1 MTVSLKLRALALS
14 SLAVLAATPA
24 VAAAKSVSGQALA
37 TPSGNGARLTL
48 PVLLSPKSV
57 SRNHLHGPVIT
68 LSVSRSARVAANGG
82 AQAPSAIGF
91 GDQLSAAVK
100 VTKHARKSAFPT
112 LKASKLTLISHA
124 TGAQDA
130 ALEQKLAALTQTVGN
145 LTTYVQQ
152 LAAYVYNGFGV
163 VLGDIAADHTTLAG
177 LTSNLASLQSQLGG
191 LSTLLSNLNVPGLAS
206 EVATLTTNLSS
217 LTSTV
222 DGLTSQVPQ
231 LLSGLD
237 TVTSGLTNVEGVLNG
252 IQPGQLTQALSD
264 IGALQTLTNGLDV
277 SSINT
282 QLSSLASQLQGIL
295 GAIGTVNGT
304 DLQTQLNTLQT
315 TLSGVSSSLTTAISR
330 INVVCSA
337 SNNLLTGPLSLVGL
351 THFPGC

>member
-14 SLAVLAATPA
+14 SLAVIAATPA
-24 VAAAKSVSGQALA
+24 AAAARSVSGQALA

-48 PVLLSPKSV
+48 PVLLSPQSV
-57 SRNHLHGPVIT
+57 SRNHLHSPVIT
-68 LSVSRSARVAANGG
+68 LSVSRTTHVASSTG
-82 AQAPSAIGF
+82 AQAASALGF
-91 GDQLSAAVK
+91 GDRLSAAVK
-100 VTKHARKSAFPT
+100 VTKRAKKSAFPT

-124 TGAQDA
+124 TSAEDA
-130 ALEQKLAALTQTVGN
+130 ALEQRLAALTQTVGN

-152 LAAYVYNGFGV
+152 LAAYVYKEFGV
-163 VLGDIAADHTTLAG
+163 VLGDIANDHTTLAG

-191 LSTLLSNLNVPGLAS
+191 LSTLLQSLNVPGLAS

-217 LTSTV
+217 LTGTV

-237 TVTSGLTNVEGVLNG
+237 TVTSGLTNVEGLLNG
-252 IQPGQLTQALSD
+252 IQPGQLSQALTD

-277 SSINT
+277 SSINS

-304 DLQTQLNTLQT
+304 DLQTQLDNLQT
-315 TLSGVSSSLTTAISR
+315 ALNGVSSSLTTAIGR

-337 SNNLLTGPLSLVGL
+337 SNDILTGPLSLIGL
-351 THFPGC
+351 THFAGC